1 VYKSKLRSMQRGAY
15 LSDREPHPVES
26 TYHIKD
32 PHIRDDDLSYF
43 GGRERFLE
51 LAKEMRP
58 TVLAF
63 ARNGFKRPSQ
73 VTTLLNK
80 QGIRTPSGDF
90 WTRRLVWFLLGEIY
104 KDSPKPKKPEIEPI
118 SVIERP
124 SRPTLMKYD
133 PQITAYLDQF
143 RDETKPQKIK
153 GFTAEQIEHNRRKA
167 NIVVE
172 PLSENEIKRRQDA
185 LARLAIEG

>member
-1 VYKSKLRSMQRGAY
+1 MYKSKSKSMQRGAY

-43 GGRERFLE
+43 GGLERFVE
-51 LAKEMRP
+51 LAHELRP

-63 ARNGFKRPSQ
+63 AKNGFKRPSQ

-104 KDSPKPKKPEIEPI
+104 KDSPKRKKPDIKPI

-124 SRPTLMKYD
+124 RRSALMKYD
-133 PQITAYLDQF
+133 PQVTAYLEQLQG
-143 RDETKPQKIK
+143 EPKPRKIK
-153 GFTAEQIEHNRRKA
+153 GFTAEEVEQNRKKA
-167 NIVVE
+167 NIVIE
-172 PLSENEIKRRQDA
+172 PLSENEIKRRQVA
-185 LARLAIEG
+185 LARLANKH